1 MSKENFSKQLT
12 VFIHS
17 LKCLELFTLLF
28 FKTDNRHSTCTKRRQ
43 EYTIIQ
49 PFTPNSQ
56 HLCKKSKTFS
66 TSEQQEAEKVFF
78 LQLSLLPT
86 VNECHYHSRQ
96 EYSGQYFLYTLPTGL
111 SPVVATHW

>member
-1 MSKENFSKQLT
+1 MSKEIFSKQLT

-43 EYTIIQ
+43 EYAIIQ

-56 HLCKKSKTFS
+56 HLWKKSKIFS
-66 TSEQQEAEKVFF
+66 TSEQQESEKVFF
-78 LQLSLLPT
+78 YNLAY
-86 VNECHYHSRQ
+86 CHQ
-96 EYSGQYFLYTLPTGL
+96 
-111 SPVVATHW
+111 